1 MTTCTGI
8 VQYIKYSGTLCLE
21 LHTRVGI
28 SVGIGWYFVG
38 KYQPI
43 PTENS
48 VGIFRYYK
56 FGGSPIFPKKGGS
69 APFLNDFP
77 RFFSKKESRE
87 ILKKKFPPT

>member
-1 MTTCTGI
+1 MADYLPCVSQI
-8 VQYIKYSGTLCLE
+8 E

-48 VGIFRYYK
+48 VGIFGYYK

-77 RFFSKKESRE
+77 RFFQKKSPAKS
-87 ILKKKFPPT
+87 LKKVPANLEK

>member
-1 MTTCTGI
+1 
-8 VQYIKYSGTLCLE
+8 

-28 SVGIGWYFVG
+28 LVGIGWYFTG

-56 FGGSPIFPKKGGS
+56 IGGSPIFPKKGGS

-77 RFFSKKESRE
+77 RVFSKKESRE
-87 ILKKKFPPT
+87 IFKKKSANLEK